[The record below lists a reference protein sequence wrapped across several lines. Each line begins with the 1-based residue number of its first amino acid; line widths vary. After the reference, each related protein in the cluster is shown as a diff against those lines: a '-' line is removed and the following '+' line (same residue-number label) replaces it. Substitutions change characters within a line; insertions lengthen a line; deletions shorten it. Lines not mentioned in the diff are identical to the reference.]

1 MSSANE
7 EFFEA
12 KTFEL
17 TWKDTKL
24 IFAGLEILE
33 KGANEYN
40 KHQKSEPP
48 IFKTVLQDIKDLREK
63 ILSNVSVREESK

>member
-7 EFFEA
+7 DFFEA

-24 IFAGLEILE
+24 IFSGLEILE
-33 KGANEYN
+33 KGAQEYN
-40 KHQKSEPP
+40 KQNQSEPP
-48 IFKTVLQDIKDLREK
+48 IFKLMLKDIKDLREK
-63 ILSNVSVREESK
+63 ILSNVSAREESK